1 MVGAIVA
8 RPYLLRRFLAWRPAM
23 LGYSLLMAAG
33 CSGSPPQ
40 PAGGAPRGNNLPG
53 PSAAIAATAKGAGDP
68 RSGDGTIRVPLGEP
82 EEAGLPLA
90 VESIADG
97 QVVLVVSQVAGDR
110 VGWARTIDATGQ
122 MGPVL
127 RLVDEHVVGAF
138 AVPDGKTALVT
149 SDGERLCV
157 ARYRAGEDA
166 PEARGCAQVDAKL
179 VTRAGDRLALF
190 DTVALFKEQKGEAKR
205 PITIRTPDKKQPAA
219 ERAKKAPAGTKRHTT
234 KKKGKKGR
242 TGARAEPPKK
252 PAPKVPVEVRLRWV
266 STAGEFEEGARP
278 TGLRFEPPQD
288 GMGLVDAVGTAGG
301 ATLVW
306 YETEKPPKGKKLPP
320 GPPALGW
327 AAINAGV
334 IGPDGAF
341 DPKSRAKIAEG
352 ELDWGGVRGHWA
364 PKLFGSEAAGVLVSQ
379 TARGGPCEAIRVWPT
394 ITYLPPSRVGC
405 ALDPMRLA
413 NGGLPPAEIPGLE
426 SIYAADPRRAAGQPR
441 PDPGLVAWAGDRAY
455 FVSSTGGP
463 LRSAG
468 RDGAVRDEPPPFP
481 AQRTRVAWATA
492 WPDGEG
498 AAFAGGRVVRLDA
511 SGSANRLAKKD
522 IAPSARALATSPASR
537 SRAARI
543 GETIWIARGDVAR
556 VHPEGLSPGA
566 WKGRGHP
573 DATALVGGAARG
585 MLLELSGDR
594 LLLSGIDATGAVA
607 APALPDGRPKAVAS
621 PVRPGF
627 MAVERA
633 GGGAIVAGVSATDP
647 TRVAAFAIDGA
658 GKLGPV
664 AMTSLAMRDGELG
677 VRLAPLP
684 GGGAVLSDLAR
695 HTAVWL
701 DDEGHERAH
710 AAWPAGEASA
720 HCVDGVPGRKFFPAE
735 EPGRF
740 VEVAAMAAPGACI
753 VGEPVWAMDGS
764 LRWFGSTARDRDAV
778 AEAILAPGLGRAA
791 SRVEAKDALAGEIDG
806 SSAGERV
813 CPSEMVL
820 VAGKL
825 CVDRFEGS
833 IVDVASGEQLSP
845 DYPVTPNLMEI
856 ALGEWATGRQRT
868 GSLHARAWPM
878 PLLPGWQR
886 GHKLEVTSMP
896 RMGARPNGY
905 LTGIV
910 AERAC
915 AVAGKRLCTLAEFTT
930 ACRGEDDTL
939 FPYGDTYV
947 EGVCNVYR
955 DAHPAATL
963 HDNAS
968 VGHLDPRLNRVCDG
982 NDPLF
987 RAAGATL
994 ACRSRWGSDAIYDM
1008 VGNLDEWVDEGAGA
1022 FAGGFYA
1029 RSTRAGCEALITA
1042 HPKNYLDYSTGVRC
1056 CKDAGR

>member
-1 MVGAIVA
+1 MA
-8 RPYLLRRFLAWRPAM
+8 RPYPLRRFLARPPAV
-23 LGYSLLMAAG
+23 LGYSLLIAAG
-33 CSGSPPQ
+33 CSGSPPHPVGGGSRGSD
-40 PAGGAPRGNNLPG
+40 PAA
-53 PSAAIAATAKGAGDP
+53 PSAPIAATAKAAGGV
-68 RSGDGTIRVPLGEP
+68 RSGDGATRVPLGEP

-90 VESIADG
+90 LEPIAGG
-97 QVVLVVSQVAGDR
+97 QAVLAISQTAGER
-110 VGWARTIDATGQ
+110 VGWARTMDALGR

-127 RLVDEHVVGAF
+127 RLIDEHVVGAF

-157 ARYRAGEDA
+157 ARYVAGADA

-179 VTRAGDRLALF
+179 VALAGDRLALL
-190 DTVALFKEQKGEAKR
+190 DTVALFKEPKGAAKKPVTTRTPEKKR
-205 PITIRTPDKKQPAA
+205 PAE
-219 ERAKKAPAGTKRHTT
+219 ERAKRAPAGTKRNTG
-234 KKKGKKGR
+234 KKKSKKGR
-242 TGARAEPPKK
+242 AEAPKK
-252 PAPKVPVEVRLRWV
+252 PAPKVPVEVRLRWA
-266 STAGEFEEGARP
+266 STAGEFEEQARP
-278 TGLRFEPPQD
+278 TGLKFEPPQD
-288 GMGLVDAVGTAGG
+288 GMGLVDAAGTAGG
-301 ATLVW
+301 VTLVW
-306 YETEKPPKGKKLPP
+306 YETDKPPKGKRLPP
-320 GPPALGW
+320 GSPALGW
-327 AAINAGV
+327 AAINAGT
-334 IGPDGAF
+334 IGLDGAF
-341 DPKSRAKIAEG
+341 DPKSRAKVADG

-364 PKLFGSEAAGVLVSQ
+364 PRLFASEAAGVLVTQ
-379 TARGGPCEAIRVWPT
+379 TARGGSCEAIRVWPG
-394 ITYLPPSRVGC
+394 IISLPASRVGC
-405 ALDPMRLA
+405 ALDPLRLA
-413 NGGLPPAEIPGLE
+413 NGGLAPAEIPGLE

-441 PDPGLVAWAGDRAY
+441 PEPGLVAWAGDRAY
-455 FVSSTGGP
+455 FVPSSGGP

-468 RDGAVRDEPPPFP
+468 RDGVVRDEPAPFP
-481 AQRTRVAWATA
+481 GRRARVAWATA

-498 AAFAGGRVVRLDA
+498 AAFAGGKLVRLDA
-511 SGSANRLAKKD
+511 AGALQAGLAGKD

-543 GETIWIARGDVAR
+543 GETIWIARGDVSR
-556 VHPEGLSPGA
+556 VHPEPLSPGA
-566 WKGRGHP
+566 LKGRGHP

-594 LLLSGIDATGAVA
+594 LLLSGIDATGAIG
-607 APALPDGRPKAVAS
+607 APALADGRPRAFTS
-621 PVRPGF
+621 PVRPGY

-633 GGGAIVAGVSATDP
+633 GGGAIVAGVSAADG
-647 TRVAAFAIDGA
+647 TRVAAFVIDGA

-664 AMTSLAMRDGELG
+664 VMTSLAVRDGELG

-684 GGGAVLSDLAR
+684 GGGALLSDLAR
-695 HTAVWL
+695 NTAVWL
-701 DDEGHERAH
+701 DDDGHERAH

-720 HCVDGVPGRKFFPAE
+720 HCVDGAPGRKFFPAE

-740 VEVAAMAAPGACI
+740 VEVAAMAAQGACI
-753 VGEPVWAMDGS
+753 VGEPLWTTDGS
-764 LRWFGSTARDRDAV
+764 LRWFASAARDRDALP
-778 AEAILAPGLGRAA
+778 EAVIMPGLGLGA
-791 SRVEAKDALAGEIDG
+791 SKVEAKDAPAGAIDN
-806 SSAGERV
+806 SAAGARV
-813 CPSEMVL
+813 CPPEMVL

-856 ALGEWATGRQRT
+856 ALGDWATGRQRT
-868 GSLHARAWPM
+868 GSLHARALPM

-886 GHKLEVTSMP
+886 GKKLAVVAVP

-905 LTGIV
+905 LTGLV
-910 AERAC
+910 AESAC
-915 AVAGKRLCTLAEFTT
+915 AEAGKRLCTLAEFTL
-930 ACRGEDDTL
+930 ACRGEEDTL

-947 EGVCNVYR
+947 DGVCNVYR
-955 DAHPAATL
+955 DAHPAAIL

-968 VGHLDPRLNRVCDG
+968 VGHLDPRLNRVRAG
-982 NDPLF
+982 KDPLF
-987 RAAGATL
+987 RAAGATP